1 VSEAR
6 TLVIQTAFLGDV
18 ILTTGLLALLAERF
32 GPVDLVTTPAA
43 RPLVETHPA
52 VRRAIAYDKRG
63 VDRGVLGLLRLAAGL
78 RKGRYARAFLP
89 HRSLRS
95 AALVRLA
102 GIPERIGYA
111 GSPGAWSYT
120 RRIVRPE
127 SGHEAERLLALAEPA
142 PGTSATVSLGLTETD
157 FREADQWLAG
167 RGVSGSFVAMAPGSI
182 WGTKRWPGYPGL
194 AAALDRPVVVVGS
207 AADRLLVGVDVA
219 SAAAGRVHLAAGE
232 VSLRAAAALIARASV
247 LVTNDSAPLHLATA
261 VGTPVVAIF
270 GPTVPGFGF
279 GPRGPDDRI
288 VELAGLECRPCSSHG
303 PQVCPLGHHR
313 CMNALSV
320 DQVAEAVQRVL
331 SS

>member
-1 VSEAR
+1 MSEAR
-6 TLVIQTAFLGDV
+6 TLVIQTAFLGDL
-18 ILTTGLLALLAERF
+18 ILTTGLLALLAERS
-32 GPVDLVTTPAA
+32 GPVDVVTTPAA

-52 VRRAIAYDKRG
+52 VRRAIGYDKRG
-63 VDRGVLGLLRLAAGL
+63 VDRGVLGLLRLARDL

-89 HRSLRS
+89 HRSHRS
-95 AALVRLA
+95 AALARLA

-142 PGTSATVSLGLTETD
+142 PGTRATVSLGLTESD
-157 FREADQWLAG
+157 FREADQWLAR
-167 RGVSGSFVAMAPGSI
+167 RGVSGPFVAMAPGSI

-207 AADRLLVGVDVA
+207 PVDRLLVAPDVA
-219 SAAAGRVHLAAGE
+219 GAAPDRVHLAAGE
-232 VSLRAAAALIARASV
+232 VSLRASAALIARASV
-247 LVTNDSAPLHLATA
+247 LVTNDSAPLHMATA

-270 GPTVPGFGF
+270 GPTVPRFGF
-279 GPRGPDDRI
+279 GPRGPKDQI

-313 CMNALSV
+313 CMNELGV
-320 DQVAEAVQRVL
+320 DRVAGVVEQVL